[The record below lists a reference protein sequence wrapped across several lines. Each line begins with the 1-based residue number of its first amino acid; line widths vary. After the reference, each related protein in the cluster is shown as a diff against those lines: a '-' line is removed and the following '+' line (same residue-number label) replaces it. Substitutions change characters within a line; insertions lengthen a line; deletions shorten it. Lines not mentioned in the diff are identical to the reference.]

1 MLFRLVFLENCPT
14 VVCSGVT
21 ICTSLSVGTGRRE
34 LKYLK
39 SGSFLPGEP
48 AQEAEGER
56 YSKLENVKSK
66 GVQNGGKIDT

>member
-1 MLFRLVFLENCPT
+1 MFRCYNMYIP
-14 VVCSGVT
+14 
-21 ICTSLSVGTGRRE
+21 VGWDGNSSQGE
-34 LKYLK
+34 GHLYNVPW